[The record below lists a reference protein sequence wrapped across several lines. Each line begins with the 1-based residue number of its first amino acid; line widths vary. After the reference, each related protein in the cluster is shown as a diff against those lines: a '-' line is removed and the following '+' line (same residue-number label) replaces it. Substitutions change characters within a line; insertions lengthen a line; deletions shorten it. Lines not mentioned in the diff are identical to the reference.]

1 MVITHKACRGRK
13 ESGGK
18 YKSARGKRNFEKG
31 SRPALT
37 SLGRQRRK
45 SDKTRGG
52 RGKTRTFSAESV
64 NLLDPKTKAFSRARI
79 KKVIETPANRHYVRR
94 NIFTKGAI
102 IDTEKGKARIT
113 SRPGQNGSVN
123 AVLI

>member
-1 MVITHKACRGRK
+1 MVVIHRRRLKRK

-31 SRPALT
+31 SSPALT
-37 SLGRQRRK
+37 HIGKNKLKTVR
-45 SDKTRGG
+45 TRGG
-52 RGKTRTFSAESV
+52 KSKSRALSVDTVNLFDSKTRKFEKV
-64 NLLDPKTKAFSRARI
+64 KVKT
-79 KKVIETPANRHYVRR
+79 VVETPANRHHVRR

-102 IDTEKGKARIT
+102 IETEKGKARVT

>member
-1 MVITHKACRGRK
+1 MVVIHKGRLKRK

-18 YKSARGKRNFEKG
+18 YKSARAKRNFEKG
-31 SRPALT
+31 SPPTKTGVGKHKIKTVR
-37 SLGRQRRK
+37 
-45 SDKTRGG
+45 TRGG
-52 RGKTRTFSAESV
+52 NIKSRVLRAEKV
-64 NLLDPKTKAFSRARI
+64 NLFNPKTKKFESA
-79 KKVIETPANRHYVRR
+79 KVKTVVETPANRHYVRR

-102 IDTEKGKARIT
+102 IETEKGKARVT